1 MRLYYKLFLLILA
14 AVCVQKFAL
23 CNWRQN
29 ETVFLA
35 RCVLVDELNCGW
47 LLEGAVRDARY
58 FVNND
63 AGFNSTGN
71 RTNAALPSR

>member
-1 MRLYYKLFLLILA
+1 MRLYYKLFLLILV
-14 AVCVQKFAL
+14 AVSLQKFAL
-23 CNWRQN
+23 GNWRQN

-35 RCVLVDELNCGW
+35 RCVLAEELKCEW
-47 LLEGAVRDARY
+47 LLEGAVRDAQY

-71 RTNAALPSR
+71 RTNAALPGR